1 MQNRFPIL
9 LMQGTT
15 LPSPSRKW
23 NTLLLYQTQA
33 RAESCLSSHDHSPI
47 LLVANARNP
56 AEMHSKKFPSARVRR
71 LGTCQP
77 TLALPLLAS
86 AAAAPR
92 GSGRR
97 RGEARRELS
106 CEWEGG
112 GLETGARSPGSA
124 YPTL

>member
-47 LLVANARNP
+47 LLMANARNP

-77 TLALPLLAS
+77 TLALPCLLLL
-86 AAAAPR
+86 PPPPVDLV
-92 GSGRR
+92 G
-97 RGEARRELS
+97 GEARQGEARAEL
-106 CEWEGG
+106 
-112 GLETGARSPGSA
+112 
-124 YPTL
+124 